1 MLPGFFSV
9 IHTFWA
15 DTKRNPHIH
24 TVCTTWWIHKDN
36 WSRIELTDL
45 FIPYK
50 SLNSRRKYNL
60 SHQILLFLK
69 NKSPADYDRYKL
81 LLNQLYQKERYI
93 RCEPKV
99 SVITKVISYVARYFY
114 RPPFSETRIESY
126 NGEYLTFRYEH
137 KQPKETRY
145 TTFSAIEFILN
156 VFRHLHDKHF
166 ASVRYGWIFATAC
179 KKKYLQNLHL
189 IVSFSNK
196 SSKLPFIALT
206 YRQRHY
212 QSFWSDP
219 LICPHCACSLFCIS
233 ITIGSYY
240 DTS

>member
-1 MLPGFFSV
+1 M
-9 IHTFWA
+9 
-15 DTKRNPHIH
+15 
-24 TVCTTWWIHKDN
+24 
-36 WSRIELTDL
+36 
-45 FIPYK
+45 
-50 SLNSRRKYNL
+50 

-126 NGEYLTFRYEH
+126 DGEYLTFRYEH

-166 ASVRYGWIFATAC
+166 ASVRYG
-179 KKKYLQNLHL
+179 
-189 IVSFSNK
+189 
-196 SSKLPFIALT
+196 
-206 YRQRHY
+206 
-212 QSFWSDP
+212 
-219 LICPHCACSLFCIS
+219 
-233 ITIGSYY
+233 
-240 DTS
+240 